1 MPFLYFET
9 KYAVQVHDQIIT
21 NTGGFEGIKDEGHLC
36 CILEHIRNDDYYPE
50 LEDKL
55 TYLMYSINKSH
66 VFFDGNKRSS
76 IALCAYFLQIN
87 GFESLVPSVVFRLED
102 IAVWV
107 ADNKISRDLLREVFL
122 LPFVRRRV
130 FGRAFIETFKSSRC
144 SRIDGTLR

>member
-21 NTGGFEGIKDEGHLC
+21 NTGGFEGIKDEGHLY

-107 ADNKISRDLLREVFL
+107 ADNKISRDLLREVFYSL
-122 LPFVRRRV
+122 LYEDEYSEELLLKLS
-130 FGRAFIETFKSSRC
+130 RAV
-144 SRIDGTLR
+144 GALG

>member
-9 KYAVQVHDQIIT
+9 KYAIQVHDKIIGS
-21 NTGGFEGIKDEGHLC
+21 TGGLQGMKDEGHLC
-36 CILEHIRNDDYYPE
+36 CILDHIRNDNYYPE

-66 VFFDGNKRSS
+66 VFLDGNKRSS

-87 GFESLVPSVVFRLED
+87 GFHDLIPGIVIRLED

-107 ADNKISRDLLREVFL
+107 ADNKISRELLKDIFYSL
-122 LPFVRRRV
+122 LY
-130 FGRAFIETFKSSRC
+130 EDEYSEELLLKLSR
-144 SRIDGTLR
+144 SVGALD